1 MDDREELMNIATRS
15 GRHSGIIETARAAMD
30 RGIDPR
36 SETMVELIRAAFSA
50 ANQDE
55 AAAAAEFAAKVFME
69 EIIIG
74 EFVEKGLLVRTGK
87 FKDGWAVYARHPRLE
102 ILRETNGWTFEE
114 AWDFAMRNPI
124 Q

>member
-1 MDDREELMNIATRS
+1 MRDREELMNTATRS
-15 GRHSGIIETARAAMD
+15 GRHAGIIETARAAMD

-36 SETMVELIRAAFSA
+36 SERMLDLIRTAFPA
-50 ANQDE
+50 ANGHE
-55 AAAAAEFAAKVFME
+55 AEAAAEFAAKVFME

-74 EFVEKGLLVRTGK
+74 DFVQKGLLVRTDK
-87 FKDGWAVYARHPRLE
+87 FKDGWRLYARHPRIEFLC
-102 ILRETNGWTFEE
+102 ETNGWTFDE